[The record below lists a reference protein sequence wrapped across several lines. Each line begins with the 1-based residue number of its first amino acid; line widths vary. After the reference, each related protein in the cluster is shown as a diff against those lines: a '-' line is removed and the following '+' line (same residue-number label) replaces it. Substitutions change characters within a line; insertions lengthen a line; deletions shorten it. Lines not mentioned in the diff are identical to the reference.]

1 LPRQTDFER
10 KQYPTGKQQGGNVL
24 THIDEV
30 EQLITRW
37 AEALGD
43 NRAAY
48 KNHIYRVINLCALQR
63 ELSEA
68 ELRQVVIAA
77 CFHDVAIWLD
87 DTFDYLAPSRVH
99 AQRYLE
105 QQGLEEWGD
114 LICSMIEQH
123 HKITPYKAHAMVETF
138 RRADWVDVTLGIL
151 RFGLSAADV
160 LAIREAFPNANFHR
174 FLLRR
179 SGCELL
185 SRPWNPLPMM
195 RW

>member
-1 LPRQTDFER
+1 MLER
-10 KQYPTGKQQGGNVL
+10 
-24 THIDEV
+24 IDEV
-30 EQLITRW
+30 EQLTAGW
-37 AEALGD
+37 AAALGD
-43 NRAAY
+43 NLTAY

-63 ELSEA
+63 ELSAA

-87 DTFDYLAPSRVH
+87 DTFDYLAPSREH

-105 QQGLEEWGD
+105 HQGLEAWGD
-114 LICSMIEQH
+114 RVCSMIEQH
-123 HKITPYKAHAMVETF
+123 HKLTPCHDDELVETF
-138 RRADWVDVTLGIL
+138 RRADW
-151 RFGLSAADV
+151 ADV
-160 LAIREAFPNANFHR
+160 SLGLRRQGIPGSAISTVRRAFPNAGFHS

-179 SGCELL
+179 TGRELL